1 MAKDDAKSNG
11 GGGLEGASA
20 DELRYVQQIYQNQ
33 YAVATNSINV
43 LLQELQ
49 ELNSTQKTLE
59 NVDIIEGKEALTS
72 IGSDTFFFSKVPSAR
87 SVTMAIGGGYLVE
100 KEIDPAKQRIATVIK
115 TRTERLNAVMK
126 NRKELESALIEI
138 SYRLGSMR

>member
-1 MAKDDAKSNG
+1 MAKDDNKGNG
-11 GGGLEGASA
+11 AGVLDGAGA
-20 DELRYVQQIYQNQ
+20 DELRYIQQIYQNQ
-33 YAVATNSINV
+33 YSVATNSINM

-59 NVDIIEGKEALTS
+59 NVDMIEGKEALTS
-72 IGSDTFFFSKVPSAR
+72 IGSDIFFFSKVQTVK

-100 KEIDPAKQRIATVIK
+100 KEIDQAKERIATVIK
-115 TRTERLNAVMK
+115 ARQDRLNTLMK